1 MTFGA
6 LPSEF
11 CEYAA
16 SRAVVLPLSYEAT
29 TTYLR
34 GTRLGPTA
42 ILEASPALEFYDEE
56 LDSEP
61 FRVGIHTGEDL
72 PLTETPGEE
81 AVSII
86 EQAASRFV
94 DDGKFLLGLGGE
106 HTVTVGL
113 VRAQARRHPDL
124 TVIQFDAHADLRE
137 TYEGS
142 PYNHACAMRRVMES
156 CSVVHVGIRAID
168 REEMRFARERD
179 LPLFLDWEV
188 KKDPRW
194 LDRALAHVPGPAY
207 ISVDLDGMD
216 PALMPAVGTPEP
228 GGFGWYELLAALRRI
243 FEQRTVVGADI
254 VELCPRPGLESSNFI
269 AAKLLYKL
277 IAYRFAPIGRP
288 ESGRNA

>member
-81 AVSII
+81 AVYYLRLTDVWPAVPDGVQEIMESI
-86 EQAASRFV
+86 SP
-94 DDGKFLLGLGGE
+94 LG
-106 HTVTVGL
+106 VTVNL
-113 VRAQARRHPDL
+113 
-124 TVIQFDAHADLRE
+124 I
-137 TYEGS
+137 
-142 PYNHACAMRRVMES
+142 PY
-156 CSVVHVGIRAID
+156 VV
-168 REEMRFARERD
+168 E
-179 LPLFLDWEV
+179 
-188 KKDPRW
+188 
-194 LDRALAHVPGPAY
+194 
-207 ISVDLDGMD
+207 
-216 PALMPAVGTPEP
+216 
-228 GGFGWYELLAALRRI
+228 
-243 FEQRTVVGADI
+243 
-254 VELCPRPGLESSNFI
+254 
-269 AAKLLYKL
+269 
-277 IAYRFAPIGRP
+277 
-288 ESGRNA
+288 